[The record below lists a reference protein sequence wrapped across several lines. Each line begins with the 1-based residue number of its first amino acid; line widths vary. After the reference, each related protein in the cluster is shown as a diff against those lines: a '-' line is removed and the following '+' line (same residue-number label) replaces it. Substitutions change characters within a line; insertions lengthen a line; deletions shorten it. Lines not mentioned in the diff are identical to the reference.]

1 MRSLRCPS
9 LAALALRLERSAA
22 GRARGVPG
30 SEAGHNG
37 FHLMLTGQKFLSRHA
52 AELYSAYR
60 ASEETSEQKGSWFTF
75 TESRPKGDGVPAPKA
90 IPPPTV

>member
-1 MRSLRCPS
+1 M
-9 LAALALRLERSAA
+9 
-22 GRARGVPG
+22 
-30 SEAGHNG
+30 
-37 FHLMLTGQKFLSRHA
+37 MLTGQKFLSRHA